1 MSERNLALTNHKRYH
16 VLLADHAKQD
26 LRDIHD
32 YILVNFYSQ
41 QSADGKIDLILSALE
56 TLETFPE
63 ACPLVSSRGYGQLT
77 DDGKIYR
84 YIPIENHIAFYFIEQ
99 HTVNVAR
106 IMNSKQNWAK
116 LFNK

>member
-1 MSERNLALTNHKRYH
+1 
-16 VLLADHAKQD
+16 
-26 LRDIHD
+26 
-32 YILVNFYSQ
+32 
-41 QSADGKIDLILSALE
+41 
-56 TLETFPE
+56 
-63 ACPLVSSRGYGQLT
+63 GYGQLT

-84 YIPIENHIAFYFIEQ
+84 YMPIENYIAFYFIEQ